1 MAALERTPEASAI
14 QISAV
19 PACVFTRLTSFQ
31 PSAAPATLSDC
42 VVVLGPSEAAK
53 ATRTSFAN
61 TVVMRA
67 VRVSLPFDDT
77 TTSTPTPAGGGGGG
91 GGDGADTVTVV
102 RAMTDPAALV

>member
-1 MAALERTPEASAI
+1 MAALARTPEAGAI

-61 TVVMRA
+61 TVVTRA
-67 VRVSLPFDDT
+67 VRVSLPFDDPT
-77 TTSTPTPAGGGGGG
+77 ASTPTPAGDGGGGG
-91 GGDGADTVTVV
+91 DDGDGADTVTVV
-102 RAMTDPAALV
+102 R